1 MTHEKKFLGKNCSE
15 FTLFWKPF
23 TNVKFLRFV
32 SKHLARPVNE
42 FFSLVLCF
50 KKDCTTYKAG

>member
-15 FTLFWKPF
+15 FTLFWKPV

-42 FFSLVLCF
+42 FFLSCF
-50 KKDCTTYKAG
+50 VF